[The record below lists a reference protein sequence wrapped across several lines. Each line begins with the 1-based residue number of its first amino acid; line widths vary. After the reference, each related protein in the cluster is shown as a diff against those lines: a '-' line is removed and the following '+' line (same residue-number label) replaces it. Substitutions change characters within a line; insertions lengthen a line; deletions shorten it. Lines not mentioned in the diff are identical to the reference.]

1 MELLGLLNEVDTNRI
16 VTTTTNQQ
24 LEAVYN
30 FKSKIN
36 LEKNLL
42 VEGLANGINVTLWAR
57 DSVKISSIYPQ
68 NITDD
73 WFIEQNLI
81 LEDDATG
88 NGLIDG
94 ADIAKLSQEIQDKR
108 NYKYAMEKEFIVN
121 DITFFHVILIIYL

>member
-81 LEDDATG
+81 LEGDATG
-88 NGLIDG
+88 NGLIGG

-108 NYKYAMEKEFIVN
+108 NYKYAVEKEFIVN
-121 DITFFHVILIIYL
+121 GIIFFHVILIISL